1 MPIASRLVLV
11 SMVLLASLLSPIVSA
26 IAKPDHRLT
35 CLATAYPEHLLA
47 PTSSRSLESRHG
59 QTYPFDP
66 QATYQHFEDELNKA
80 DLYSQIRQH
89 YALGRLNSAPARQ
102 SDSGRL
108 RHQPLFLD
116 MYGHSASKVAA
127 NLVSIFWT
135 PCRCE
140 LQFSKING
148 AAYALEAVGQAIEQA
163 GLSRYVSQ
171 PIGTFNWRNIAGTQ
185 RLSMHAF
192 GIAIDF
198 QLPGSLGRYW
208 KWDLA
213 LHQHKHE
220 KDWYPSEILQDEA
233 LNRIVS
239 IFESH
244 GFIWG
249 GKWWHYDSIHF
260 EYRPELALL
269 GCSEP

>member
-1 MPIASRLVLV
+1 MPISSRQVLIALILLI
-11 SMVLLASLLSPIVSA
+11 SMTGSVVSA
-26 IAKPDHRLT
+26 SSEPDIRLI
-35 CLATAYPEHLLA
+35 CLAKAYPEHLLA
-47 PTSSRSLESRHG
+47 PTDPRFLVSRLG
-59 QTYPFDP
+59 KAYPFNP
-66 QATYQHFEDELNKA
+66 QATYQNYEDELNQA
-80 DLYSQIRQH
+80 DLYSQLRQT
-89 YALGRLNSAPARQ
+89 YTLGATTTPPGRHADP
-102 SDSGRL
+102 GRL
-108 RHQPLFLD
+108 RHQALFLD
-116 MYGHSASKVAA
+116 MYGHSGSEVSA
-127 NLVSIFWT
+127 NLVSVNWP
-135 PCRCE
+135 PCRCK

-148 AAYALEAVGQAIEQA
+148 AARALEAVGQAIEQA

-171 PIGTFNWRNIAGTQ
+171 PIGTFNWRNIASTQ

-198 QLPGSLGRYW
+198 KLPGTLGRYW
-208 KWDLA
+208 KWDFARL
-213 LHQHKHE
+213 QHVHE
-220 KDWYPSEILQDEA
+220 KNWYPSEILQDEA
-233 LNRIVS
+233 LHRIVS